1 MPYCFGDGSIPA
13 DAKLHAVA
21 KPTPIDPKDAVVMEP
36 DNDKDPPAEV
46 KKDPSSCYAES
57 EPPVLE
63 RTSPL
68 LSPEISPPPSPTTM
82 SQKPL
87 SELPEKR
94 KPIKK
99 RKPAKA
105 GAKQTNSRKKAKKT
119 ATSQKKNVCINPV
132 TMQII
137 PDDVSSLAE
146 FESTIRLLEA
156 DKVVSRAAQ
165 QDDGIDEVS
174 FCGCHFHY
182 MGHLNRDALNEIEA
196 FHPPPELIAIPSS
209 LASFNADMDV
219 PYLAPNMLSSL
230 AVPVA
235 ATTGTNQITPSSST
249 EQIPLCIQCGGIASG
264 EMAEPN
270 WPTLQTPVLSRHVSF
285 EDHEHDGDYNVDG
298 EEQVIKDVAK
308 AESKKLV
315 AEYSEPHRSA
325 KEEMEHFFENFDL
338 PYDWL
343 SDRDIEEHE
352 MMNLDSDEKLAAA
365 LKEAIN

>member
-1 MPYCFGDGSIPA
+1 MF
-13 DAKLHAVA
+13 
-21 KPTPIDPKDAVVMEP
+21 
-36 DNDKDPPAEV
+36 
-46 KKDPSSCYAES
+46 
-57 EPPVLE
+57 
-63 RTSPL
+63 
-68 LSPEISPPPSPTTM
+68 
-82 SQKPL
+82 QKPL

-209 LASFNADMDV
+209 LASVNADMDV
-219 PYLAPNMLSSL
+219 PYLAPDMLSSL

-249 EQIPLCIQCGGIASG
+249 EQIPLCIPFASG

-298 EEQVIKDVAK
+298 EEQVIKGVAK

-352 MMNLDSDEKLAAA
+352 MMDLDSDEKLAAA